1 MPYGGLYA
9 GCAQSEGDE
18 ASSKPAQSGTQ
29 DTAGGAN
36 TQSGN
41 AAGSGR
47 SRKGQEE
54 GGLQRSCKVNRPSKR
69 AREESAVEVHKRYGN
84 SDAAHSCLSSTR
96 ASSTAKVA
104 HPQDTKGW
112 LKRHCNSCS
121 DALKPRLH
129 PGS

>member
-36 TQSGN
+36 TQSGD

-47 SRKGQEE
+47 SRKGQDE
-54 GGLQRSCKVNRPSKR
+54 GGPQRSSCKVNQPSKR
-69 AREESAVEVHKRYGN
+69 AREESAVEVHKRYGK
-84 SDAAHSCLSSTR
+84 SDAGHSCLSSTR
-96 ASSTAKVA
+96 LSST
-104 HPQDTKGW
+104 
-112 LKRHCNSCS
+112 
-121 DALKPRLH
+121 
-129 PGS
+129 